1 MSRQWTKK
9 FNINKYTSLY
19 ADSRGNRDLMKLRQ
33 WQQRKK
39 KNNRFNEQNKHP
51 KSTGMLKNLTST
63 SWSVCNKEE
72 TKVHSLTP
80 IFCL

>member
-1 MSRQWTKK
+1 MLTVGAIGTLW
-9 FNINKYTSLY
+9 NY
-19 ADSRGNRDLMKLRQ
+19 DSGSNVQ
-33 WQQRKK
+33 